1 MKLGRTRSNCTFE
14 NDFVFVLFKARRN
27 RPVQKKHQ
35 KRPGMT
41 ICALSNTSCQLV
53 RRSAAQKL
61 SGVFHSGNKNHRA
74 QGHVPVRTRLKI
86 FHDVLK
92 NIWLYSNYDCVCDID
107 NKYILAMNWT
117 PCGPGSCVHLDWSE
131 KMSSRKLVPFHQG
144 IYIRKSNCDRK
155 LEGVPFRLCQTPG
168 QVLISNIVSK
178 WVVRLFLKIK
188 LFIYFWQ
195 GNKIGMTHDR
205 FSNIFRPSPLSSLIE
220 HFCPEANQTPNNVV
234 LSLLYLL

>member
-1 MKLGRTRSNCTFE
+1 MTFE
-14 NDFVFVLFKARRN
+14 WPSWVDPLPFPFPEL
-27 RPVQKKHQ
+27 H
-35 KRPGMT
+35 
-41 ICALSNTSCQLV
+41 
-53 RRSAAQKL
+53 
-61 SGVFHSGNKNHRA
+61 
-74 QGHVPVRTRLKI
+74 
-86 FHDVLK
+86 
-92 NIWLYSNYDCVCDID
+92 
-107 NKYILAMNWT
+107 NWT
-117 PCGPGSCVHLDWSE
+117 PCWPGSCVHLDWSE

-155 LEGVPFRLCQTPG
+155 LEGVQTLPN
-168 QVLISNIVSK
+168 SRTSSYFKYIVSK